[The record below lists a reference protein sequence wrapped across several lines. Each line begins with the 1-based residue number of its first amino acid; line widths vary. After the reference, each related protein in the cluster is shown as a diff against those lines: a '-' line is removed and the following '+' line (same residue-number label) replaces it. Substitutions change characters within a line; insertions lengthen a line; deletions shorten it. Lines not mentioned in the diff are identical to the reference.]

1 MNSFLRSYDHSA
13 CRKLLT
19 TLKDEQKILKLEE
32 MIDNE
37 RMIRQ
42 KLEQEAKLLVILVKN
57 SQEKKGFNE
66 RKRSGSVYSHYE
78 ECEFK
83 EKAYARNTIMSTS
96 YRD

>member
-1 MNSFLRSYDHSA
+1 MNSFLGSYDHSG
-13 CRKLLT
+13 CRKLLR

-37 RMIRQ
+37 RMVRQ

-57 SQEKKGFNE
+57 AQDKKGSFE
-66 RKRSGSVYSHYE
+66 RRRSGSVYSHYE
-78 ECEFK
+78 EGEFK